1 MVPSTPP
8 GRAPFGVAPGTN
20 PSPGSGATPVPG
32 NAWSASGPVRSA
44 VAPPPVARLASTAEV
59 SPRAVPPVLATV
71 ATNATRMVPA
81 GEPSVMPP
89 VGRVPGPGGAGV
101 AGWGAR
107 PATNVLE
114 AQIALA
120 AFGIS
125 VGSIDAVGG
134 AQTAAALR
142 AFQLQQ
148 GLEQTGRLDPPVLA
162 ALRLVRPPLGTFR
175 VEAAHLAG
183 LRPVPGTWLEKS
195 RLPRLGYE
203 TLLELVGEATHCHP
217 ALLRRLNP
225 GVDWENPGS
234 GLQLVVPQP
243 GVPPGRRAARIR
255 ISLAGRFL
263 RVFDGRGVL
272 LAHCP
277 CSIGRVAARRPV
289 GDLRVATVVKDPNY
303 TFDPGVFPESAEGR
317 QLGRKLLLPSG
328 PNNPVGVAWIGLDRP
343 GYGIHGTPNPEQVGR
358 TESHGCFRLANWN
371 VEFLRRMAWVGLPVS
386 VEP

>member
-1 MVPSTPP
+1 M
-8 GRAPFGVAPGTN
+8 PGTN
-20 PSPGSGATPVPG
+20 RISAPVAEPVPG
-32 NAWSASGPVRSA
+32 DPASTAGLAGSAI
-44 VAPPPVARLASTAEV
+44 APPPEVRRSSATVVPRVTPLATEATHAPRPAVAGERE
-59 SPRAVPPVLATV
+59 VPPA
-71 ATNATRMVPA
+71 
-81 GEPSVMPP
+81 
-89 VGRVPGPGGAGV
+89 GRVAWRGDAGDR
-101 AGWGAR
+101 GWVAR
-107 PATNVLE
+107 PASNVLE

-162 ALRLVRPPLGTFR
+162 ALRLARPPLGTFR
-175 VEAAHLAG
+175 VESAHLAE
-183 LRPVPGTWLEKS
+183 LRPVPGTWLEKA
-195 RLPRLGYE
+195 RLPRLGFE
-203 TLLELVGEATHCHP
+203 TLVELVGEATHSHP
-217 ALLRRLNP
+217 ALLRQLNP
-225 GVDWENPGS
+225 GVDWENPGA

-243 GVPPGRRAARIR
+243 GVPPSRRAARIR

-303 TFDPGVFPESAEGR
+303 TFDPRVFPESAEGR
-317 QLGRKLLLPSG
+317 QVGRKLLLPSG

-343 GYGIHGTPNPEQVGR
+343 GYGIHGTPKPEQVGR

-371 VEFLRRMAWVGLPVS
+371 VELLRQMSWVGLPVS